1 MKDYLHSLSTGILIT
16 ALVLGENLLF
26 FTGCFSTLTII
37 LIEYFQNKSKLL
49 LIKDMLGNIFAAF
62 ASSAIFS
69 ASVEHVALSA
79 IAAFYTF
86 LATLFLEILGNDL
99 YKKP

>member
-16 ALVLGENLLF
+16 ALVLGENFLF
-26 FTGCFSTLTII
+26 FAGCFSTLTII

-49 LIKDMLGNIFAAF
+49 LMKDMLGNIFAAF

-69 ASVEHVALSA
+69 TSIEHIALSA

-86 LATLFLEILGNDL
+86 LATLFLEVLEDDL
-99 YKKP
+99 RNKE